1 MGQGFFRF
9 FCILGQNCGRDKH
22 GMGWDKHHGAIH
34 SHMGG
39 IYGTPHTPHI
49 LYIFVH
55 LFGPKTVI
63 LGVSGG
69 FDWNPP

>member
-1 MGQGFFRF
+1 MVWVGTN
-9 FCILGQNCGRDKH
+9 IMALYI
-22 GMGWDKHHGAIH
+22 AIWV
-34 SHMGG
+34 G